1 MDGQWKIARGAQK
14 CKYFLTAVRKLT
26 GIFRGMG
33 PQPPPP
39 SQKNFNRWGGGEVV
53 VSWKKRFINMKH
65 DKLDCVVPENIHT
78 ST

>member
-39 SQKNFNRWGGGEVV
+39 KKTLTGGGGGSGCFLEET
-53 VSWKKRFINMKH
+53 FY
-65 DKLDCVVPENIHT
+65 
-78 ST
+78 